1 MIRVS
6 ATSAFLA
13 VAVTVLASGFVTGAQ
28 AKRSDLLSCTGM
40 ELIQDHGQSAE
51 PKEDAPDAS
60 PDTEPGDGSNG
71 ANSQSPDD
79 NEDDDGAGSGTDQA
93 SPPDTAQPP
102 GCIFRNEPL
111 DLLV

>member
-6 ATSAFLA
+6 ATSALFAA
-13 VAVTVLASGFVTGAQ
+13 VVTAFATSAH
-28 AKRSDLLSCTGM
+28 AERSDLLSCAGM
-40 ELIQDHGQSAE
+40 ELVQSAE
-51 PKEDAPDAS
+51 PRDDSPNAS

-79 NEDDDGAGSGTDQA
+79 NNEDDGAGTGSDQA

-102 GCIFRNEPL
+102 GCIFQNAPL
-111 DLLV
+111 DLIV